1 MNKSLL
7 LQIIQDQ
14 KQLGWKDEYIERER
28 IADIQSWRQNR
39 QIIIIT
45 GIRRCG
51 KSTLLQQIRKK
62 EKYANYYMNFD
73 DERLLNFRV
82 DDFQTLYELF
92 IELYGEQ
99 DIFFFD
105 EIQNIAGWERFIR
118 RLHDYGK
125 KIYLTGSNA
134 TMLSRELG
142 TRLTGRY
149 SQVELFPF
157 SFKEYLKWGKVK
169 YDTCYISSTA
179 GRGRLRKHFHDYL
192 MDGGIPDFV
201 KTRNQEYLKWLYEGV
216 LYRDILARHNLSH
229 EKPLKELVF
238 YIASNIGKE
247 MSFNSVRKMLGLGSA
262 TTIKEYFN
270 YLEDSYLTFLL
281 PQYSPS
287 VKKQMYLNKKMY
299 FIDNA
304 LAKQIGFRFSEDKGR
319 LMENLIWL
327 ELKRRGHAIFFHQ
340 GAKECDFILRE
351 KNQITQAIQVT
362 TNIDNESTK
371 QRELDGLLEAME
383 TYKLKSGLILTDDYE
398 LPLTLGKNRKK
409 YQVNILPAWKWLLQ

>member
-1 MNKSLL
+1 M
-7 LQIIQDQ
+7 QIIQDQ
-14 KQLGWKDEYIERER
+14 KQLMWKDEYIERER
-28 IADIQSWRQNR
+28 IADIQPGRQNR

-62 EKYANYYMNFD
+62 EKYADYYMNFD

-99 DIFFFD
+99 DIFYFD

-157 SFKEYLKWGKVK
+157 SFREYLKWGKVK
-169 YDTCYISSTA
+169 YNKGYISSTA
-179 GRGRLRKHFHDYL
+179 GRSNLRKHFHAYL
-192 MDGGIPDFV
+192 VNGGIPDFV

-238 YIASNIGKE
+238 FVASNIGKD

-281 PQYSPS
+281 PKYSPS

-304 LAKQIGFRFSEDKGR
+304 LARQIGFRFSEDEGR
-319 LMENLIWL
+319 LMENLVWL
-327 ELKRRGHAIFFHQ
+327 ELKRRGRVIFYHQ
-340 GAKECDFILRE
+340 ETKECDFILQE

-383 TYKLKSGLILTDDYE
+383 TYKLKSGLILTDDHE
-398 LPLTLGKNRKK
+398 FSLIAEKNRKK
-409 YQVNILPAWKWLLQ
+409 YKVNVLPAWKWLL

>member
-14 KQLGWKDEYIERER
+14 KQLVWKDEYIARER
-28 IADIQSWRQNR
+28 IADIQPGRQNR

-51 KSTLLQQIRKK
+51 KSILLQQIRKK
-62 EKYANYYMNFD
+62 EKYADYYMNFD

-99 DIFFFD
+99 NIFYFD

-149 SQVELFPF
+149 SHVELFPF

-169 YDTCYISSTA
+169 YDTGYISSTA
-179 GRGRLRKHFHDYL
+179 GRSNLRKHFHAYL
-192 MDGGIPDFV
+192 VNGGIPDFV
-201 KTRNQEYLKWLYEGV
+201 KTRNPEYLKWLYEGV

-229 EKPLKELVF
+229 EKPLRELVF
-238 YIASNIGKE
+238 FIASNIGKE

-262 TTIKEYFN
+262 TTIK
-270 YLEDSYLTFLL
+270 
-281 PQYSPS
+281 
-287 VKKQMYLNKKMY
+287 
-299 FIDNA
+299 
-304 LAKQIGFRFSEDKGR
+304 
-319 LMENLIWL
+319 
-327 ELKRRGHAIFFHQ
+327 
-340 GAKECDFILRE
+340 
-351 KNQITQAIQVT
+351 
-362 TNIDNESTK
+362 
-371 QRELDGLLEAME
+371 
-383 TYKLKSGLILTDDYE
+383 
-398 LPLTLGKNRKK
+398 
-409 YQVNILPAWKWLLQ
+409 